1 MKMKKVVAMVSALAM
16 VAGLCTSAAADE
28 AATDSDLS
36 EHVEITIGGINMGSS
51 DTKEGW
57 PNEVVQKLEDKFNVT
72 LSLKTYDNESL
83 NLDLS
88 GGNTTDIVQVNDAN
102 IEGVVKGKHAVNLE
116 DYKDIAPN
124 IFSDNM
130 NFRNELM
137 KTYKSNGDDVQYF
150 VTPRVTFDGAEP
162 NYGTVLNNG
171 YIVRWDLYKE
181 IGCPEINNDDDYI
194 EALKKMK
201 EIYPETEDGLPVYA
215 MSAYND
221 SHLHAYFYKG
231 CLAEGYINLE
241 GGIYVQNVT
250 TNELVPDLY
259 DEGVEGDTPF
269 WSGIK
274 FYNKLYREGL
284 LDPDCFITKSED
296 LKEKY
301 NKGQYLGGSVNWY
314 YGTYNE
320 NQRAAD
326 PETLKEYVTLPSY
339 LGWGNEKNLGG
350 WFGKY
355 FFVSSHS
362 ENVERAVMILDYLQS
377 EEFSRDIDSGVE
389 GRWTTDDSGKP
400 SLTADTVAMKT
411 DGSRLDE
418 WKASGIGEGDLSA
431 MCGLDYYNVASDGG
445 LIDLWYDEDM
455 LDDSMTYA
463 EKDMCSTLGID
474 IPSDTLKK
482 RVEAGTSIDL
492 GTGINAIQMG
502 LPTTPKNIVRID
514 SNCEEITMSAIP
526 SLVQAASDEEF
537 EAAKADL
544 IAQLKDAGAEESVEW
559 WSNAWAEAKTTIE
572 GMTK

>member
-150 VTPRVTFDGAEP
+150 VTPRVTFDGAEA

-514 SNCEEITMSAIP
+514 SHCEEITMSAIP

>member
-16 VAGLCTSAAADE
+16 VACLCTSAAADE

-102 IEGVVKGKHAVNLE
+102 IEGVVKGKHSVNLE
-116 DYKDIAPN
+116 DYKDISPN

-150 VTPRVTFDGAEP
+150 VTPRVTFDGAEA

>member
-150 VTPRVTFDGAEP
+150 VTPRVTFDGAEA

-221 SHLHAYFYKG
+221 SQLHAYFYKG
-231 CLAEGYINLE
+231 CLAEGYINLQ

-269 WSGIK
+269 WSGVK

-320 NQRAAD
+320 NQRTAD

-418 WKASGIGEGDLSA
+418 WKASGIGESDLSA

-559 WSNAWAEAKTTIE
+559 WTNAWTEAKTTIE

>member
-150 VTPRVTFDGAEP
+150 VTPRVTFDGAEA

-411 DGSRLDE
+411 DGSRLYE

>member
-1 MKMKKVVAMVSALAM
+1 MENKIKILP
-16 VAGLCTSAAADE
+16 GIPDDDNREYLPE
-28 AATDSDLS
+28 A
-36 EHVEITIGGINMGSS
+36 IKGS
-51 DTKEGW
+51 
-57 PNEVVQKLEDKFNVT
+57 
-72 LSLKTYDNESL
+72 
-83 NLDLS
+83 
-88 GGNTTDIVQVNDAN
+88 DIVVNEN
-102 IEGVVKGKHAVNLE
+102 GNNSQPYPKNLQE
-116 DYKDIAPN
+116 FHGIMGN
-124 IFSDNM
+124 
-130 NFRNELM
+130 
-137 KTYKSNGDDVQYF
+137 
-150 VTPRVTFDGAEP
+150 
-162 NYGTVLNNG
+162 
-171 YIVRWDLYKE
+171 
-181 IGCPEINNDDDYI
+181 
-194 EALKKMK
+194 
-201 EIYPETEDGLPVYA
+201 ETEDEWYEYVPQCYDPSRKTPLVLAMHGGLMTGWGQAVYTSWTMVA
-215 MSAYND
+215 DRDNIIVVFPNAHTRRLWTMEATEVERRVD
-221 SHLHAYFYKG
+221 EQMPDDIKQ
-231 CLAEGYINLE
+231 NLSD
-241 GGIYVQNVT
+241 
-250 TNELVPDLY
+250 NENNPD
-259 DEGVEGDTPF
+259 
-269 WSGIK
+269 IK
-274 FYNKLYREGL
+274 MVFAL
-284 LDPDCFITKSED
+284 LEY

-314 YGTYNE
+314 YGTYND
-320 NQRAAD
+320 NQRTAD

-418 WKASGIGEGDLSA
+418 WKASGIGESDLSA

-559 WSNAWAEAKTTIE
+559 WTNAWTEAKTTIE

>member
-1 MKMKKVVAMVSALAM
+1 MKMKKVVAMVSVLAM

-150 VTPRVTFDGAEP
+150 VTPRVSFDGAKA

-431 MCGLDYYNVASDGG
+431 MCGLDYYNVSSDGG
-445 LIDLWYDEDM
+445 LIALWYDEDM

>member
-16 VAGLCTSAAADE
+16 AAGLCTSAAADE

-150 VTPRVTFDGAEP
+150 VTPRVTFDGAEA

-320 NQRAAD
+320 NQRTAD

-418 WKASGIGEGDLSA
+418 WKASGIGEGDLSS

-526 SLVQAASDEEF
+526 SLV
-537 EAAKADL
+537 
-544 IAQLKDAGAEESVEW
+544 
-559 WSNAWAEAKTTIE
+559 
-572 GMTK
+572 

>member
-51 DTKEGW
+51 DIKEGW

-116 DYKDIAPN
+116 DYQDIAPN

-130 NFRNELM
+130 SFRNELM

-150 VTPRVTFDGAEP
+150 VTPRVTFDGAEA

-221 SHLHAYFYKG
+221 SQLHAYFYKG
-231 CLAEGYINLE
+231 CLAEGYINLQ

-269 WSGIK
+269 WSGVK

-320 NQRAAD
+320 NQRTAD

-418 WKASGIGEGDLSA
+418 WKASGIGESDLSA

-559 WSNAWAEAKTTIE
+559 WTNAWTEAKTTIE
-572 GMTK
+572 GLTK

>member
-1 MKMKKVVAMVSALAM
+1 MKMKKVVAMVSALDM

-137 KTYKSNGDDVQYF
+137 KTYKSNGDGVQYF
-150 VTPRVTFDGAEP
+150 VTPRVTFDGAEA

-221 SHLHAYFYKG
+221 SQLHAYFYKG
-231 CLAEGYINLE
+231 CLAEGYINLQ

-259 DEGVEGDTPF
+259 DEGVDGDTPF
-269 WSGIK
+269 WSGVK

-320 NQRAAD
+320 NQRTAD

-418 WKASGIGEGDLSA
+418 WKASGIGESDLSA

-559 WSNAWAEAKTTIE
+559 WTNAWTEAKTTIE
-572 GMTK
+572 VMTK

>member
-137 KTYKSNGDDVQYF
+137 KTYKSNGDGVQYF
-150 VTPRVTFDGAEP
+150 VTPRVTFDGAEA

-221 SHLHAYFYKG
+221 SQLHAYFYKG
-231 CLAEGYINLE
+231 CLAEGYINLQ

-259 DEGVEGDTPF
+259 DEGVDGDTPF
-269 WSGIK
+269 WSGVK

-320 NQRAAD
+320 NQRTAD

-418 WKASGIGEGDLSA
+418 WKTSGIGESDLSA

-537 EAAKADL
+537 EVAKADL

-559 WSNAWAEAKTTIE
+559 WTNAWTEAKTTIE

>member
-150 VTPRVTFDGAEP
+150 VTPRVTFDGAEA

-537 EAAKADL
+537 EAAIADL
-544 IAQLKDAGAEESVEW
+544 FAQLKDAGAEESVEW

>member
-150 VTPRVTFDGAEP
+150 VTPRVTFDGAEA

-301 NKGQYLGGSVNWY
+301 DKGQYLGGSVNWY
-314 YGTYNE
+314 YGTYNG
-320 NQRAAD
+320 NQRAED

-418 WKASGIGEGDLSA
+418 WKASGIGEGDLSG

-559 WSNAWAEAKTTIE
+559 WTNAWTEAKTTIE

>member
-16 VAGLCTSAAADE
+16 VADLCTSAAADE

-137 KTYKSNGDDVQYF
+137 KTYKSNGDGVQYF
-150 VTPRVTFDGAEP
+150 VTPRVTFDGAEA

-221 SHLHAYFYKG
+221 SQLHAYFYKG
-231 CLAEGYINLE
+231 CLAEGYINLQ

-269 WSGIK
+269 WSGVK

-320 NQRAAD
+320 NQRTAD

-418 WKASGIGEGDLSA
+418 WKASGIGESDLSA

-559 WSNAWAEAKTTIE
+559 WTNAWTEAKTTIE

>member
-137 KTYKSNGDDVQYF
+137 KTYKSNGDGVQYF
-150 VTPRVTFDGAEP
+150 VTPRVTFDGAEA

-221 SHLHAYFYKG
+221 SQLHAYFYKG
-231 CLAEGYINLE
+231 CLAEGYINLQ

-259 DEGVEGDTPF
+259 DEGVDGDTPF
-269 WSGIK
+269 WSGVK

-320 NQRAAD
+320 NQRTAD

-418 WKASGIGEGDLSA
+418 WKASGIGESDLSA

-537 EAAKADL
+537 EVAKADL

-559 WSNAWAEAKTTIE
+559 WTNAWTEAKTTIE

>member
-102 IEGVVKGKHAVNLE
+102 IEGVVNGKHAVNLE

-137 KTYKSNGDDVQYF
+137 KTYKSNGDGVQYF
-150 VTPRVTFDGAEP
+150 VTPRVTFDGAEA

-221 SHLHAYFYKG
+221 SQLHAYFYKG
-231 CLAEGYINLE
+231 CLAEGYINLQ

-259 DEGVEGDTPF
+259 DEGVDGDTPF
-269 WSGIK
+269 WSGVK

-320 NQRAAD
+320 NQRTAD

-418 WKASGIGEGDLSA
+418 WKASGIGESDLSA

-559 WSNAWAEAKTTIE
+559 WTNAWTEAKTTIE

>member
-36 EHVEITIGGINMGSS
+36 EHVEITIGGINVNSS
-51 DTKEGW
+51 DSKEGW

-137 KTYKSNGDDVQYF
+137 KTYKSNGDGVQYF
-150 VTPRVTFDGAEP
+150 VTPRVTFDGAEA

-221 SHLHAYFYKG
+221 SQLHAYFYKG
-231 CLAEGYINLE
+231 CLAEGYINLQ

-269 WSGIK
+269 WSGVK

-320 NQRAAD
+320 NQRTAD

-418 WKASGIGEGDLSA
+418 WKASGIGESDLSA

-559 WSNAWAEAKTTIE
+559 WTNAWTEAKTTIE

>member
-116 DYKDIAPN
+116 DYQDIAPN

-150 VTPRVTFDGAEP
+150 VTPRVTFDGAEA

-221 SHLHAYFYKG
+221 SQLHAYFYKG
-231 CLAEGYINLE
+231 CLAEGYINLQ

-269 WSGIK
+269 WSGVK

-314 YGTYNE
+314 YGTYND
-320 NQRAAD
+320 NQRTAD

-418 WKASGIGEGDLSA
+418 WKASGIGESDLSA

-559 WSNAWAEAKTTIE
+559 WSNAWTEAKTTIE
-572 GMTK
+572 GLTK